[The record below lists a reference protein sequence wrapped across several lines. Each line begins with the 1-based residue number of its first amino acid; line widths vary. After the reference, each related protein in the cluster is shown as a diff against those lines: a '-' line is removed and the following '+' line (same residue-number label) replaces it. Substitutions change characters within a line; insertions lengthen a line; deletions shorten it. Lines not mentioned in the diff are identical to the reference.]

1 LLVTVSTPPTQAE
14 MQAIADDLDEDD
26 LETPKA
32 EPIIVLVGGVT

>member
-26 LETPKA
+26 LARPKA
-32 EPIIVLVGGVT
+32 DPIVVLAAGVA